1 MPYISLSRVFPS
13 MPFLLVMIL
22 CCKPN
27 SYCLVRGAP
36 IAEDVPHDPVVA
48 LHGEEAK
55 GAVVGL
61 YLPALGE
68 PAHGQ
73 NVTVRL
79 SFTSPP
85 LSSHACTRAKFSFCS
100 QRMAASATSTGRTII
115 PVFNP
120 CGARVQIF
128 FSMILI
134 ELKCAQLNRL
144 TDTRSPRDE

>member
-1 MPYISLSRVFPS
+1 

-22 CCKPN
+22 CCKLI

-61 YLPALGE
+61 YLP
-68 PAHGQ
+68 
-73 NVTVRL
+73 
-79 SFTSPP
+79 
-85 LSSHACTRAKFSFCS
+85 
-100 QRMAASATSTGRTII
+100 
-115 PVFNP
+115 
-120 CGARVQIF
+120 
-128 FSMILI
+128 MIMI